1 MLSFPTFDTL
11 KEHAVK
17 PFSFLCHCPMSLT
30 SAVDSSLQPQL
41 PPDSLP
47 TTLTFNIG
55 GMKCAGCVKA
65 VETQFKKQPGVLAAT
80 VNLVTEV
87 AVVDCQSDRID
98 ATAIAQA
105 VTAAGFPTELRSPS
119 SSASHKAGQVLA
131 ERQRLEM
138 QQRLKNLA
146 IAAGLLL
153 FSTLGHVNQMGWVTI
168 PGLDNIWIHC
178 ILATWALIGPGRI
191 ILVDGWRGL
200 RRKMPNMNTLIGL
213 GTLTA
218 YLASLV
224 ALLVPQLGWEC
235 FFDEPVMLL
244 GFILLGRVLEQSA
257 RGKAARALRS
267 LIALQ
272 PLQARILKDPKNA
285 SLDPSA
291 AVQIAADQ
299 VKTGEWLQVLPG
311 EKIPVDGKVKLG
323 QTTVNE
329 SMLTGESLPVLKQVG
344 DRVTAG
350 SLNLSG
356 AILCE
361 ATRTGQDTTLSQII
375 NFVETAQTRK
385 APIQGLADTVAGYFT
400 YGVLAIALLTFL
412 FWYFIGVPLW
422 GEQLSGHIAHGMMH
436 TVNHGMANHGV
447 NHGTNHTMVHPDVA
461 PILPLL
467 ISLKLA
473 IAVLVIACPCA
484 LGLATPTAI
493 LVGSGVGAERGLLI
507 RGGDVLEKAHHLK
520 TIVFDKTGTL
530 TQGNPVV
537 TDCLSWADDISTT
550 ELLQLAATVESGTQH
565 PLATAIHQQA
575 IAQNLQL
582 LPAEAFATTAG
593 FGVSAIVNLSGV
605 NLSNSQAQQV
615 ILGTADWLKQNH
627 IHLTEAE
634 QQQGRTL
641 EQAGKT
647 VIYVGIQSVEQE
659 LSKQELSNTVT
670 TGQAIGLI
678 AVQDTL
684 RSDAKAAIAHLQ
696 SIGLRVMMLTGD
708 QPAVANAIAQ
718 SLDLPADAVLADV
731 RPTDK
736 ADVIQTLQSAV
747 KSSSHSSDDKQAHL
761 QKSAKHHL
769 VAMVGDGI
777 NDAPALA
784 QADVGIAMQ
793 SGTEVAIET
802 AGIVLMRDRLSDVA
816 AAIRLSKATF
826 NKIRQNLFWAFFYN
840 VLGIPIAAGVLLP
853 WLGFSLSPSMAGA
866 LMALSSISVVLNSL
880 LLNRVRLP

>member
-1 MLSFPTFDTL
+1 
-11 KEHAVK
+11 
-17 PFSFLCHCPMSLT
+17 MSLT
-30 SAVDSSLQPQL
+30 SAVDPSPKPQFS
-41 PPDSLP
+41 PDALP

-98 ATAIAQA
+98 TTAIAQA
-105 VTAAGFPTELRSPS
+105 ITAAGFPTELRSPS

-153 FSTLGHVNQMGWVTI
+153 FSTLGHVNQMGWVTV

-178 ILATWALIGPGRI
+178 ILATWALIGPGRP
-191 ILVDGWRGL
+191 ILIDGWRGL
-200 RRKMPNMNTLIGL
+200 RRRMPNMNTLIGL

-224 ALLVPQLGWEC
+224 ALLVPKLGWEC

-272 PLQARILKDPKNA
+272 PLQARILKEPKNA

-311 EKIPVDGKVKLG
+311 EKIPVDGMIKLG

-436 TVNHGMANHGV
+436 TMNHGMANHAM
-447 NHGTNHTMVHPDVA
+447 NHDAVHPDVV

-493 LVGSGVGAERGLLI
+493 LVGSGLGAERGLLI

-537 TDCLSWADDISTT
+537 TDCLAWAADMSPT

-582 LPAEAFATTAG
+582 LPAEAFTTTAG
-593 FGVSAIVNLSGV
+593 FGVSAIVSSSGNPSV
-605 NLSNSQAQQV
+605 NSSGSHAQQV

-634 QQQGRTL
+634 HQQGRTL
-641 EQAGKT
+641 EQEGKT
-647 VIYVGIQSVEQE
+647 VIYVGIQSVGIQ
-659 LSKQELSNTVT
+659 SVGIQSVNQELSNAVTIDQTINQTV
-670 TGQAIGLI
+670 GQTIHQTVRQTVGLI

-684 RSDAKAAIAHLQ
+684 RPDAKAAIAHLQ

-736 ADVIQTLQSAV
+736 AAVIQTLQSTS
-747 KSSSHSSDDKQAHL
+747 KSNSHSSSL
-761 QKSAKHHL
+761 HHL

-802 AGIVLMRDRLSDVA
+802 AGIVLMRDRLGDVA
-816 AAIRLSKATF
+816 AAIRLSRATF

-840 VLGIPIAAGVLLP
+840 VLGIPISAGVLLP